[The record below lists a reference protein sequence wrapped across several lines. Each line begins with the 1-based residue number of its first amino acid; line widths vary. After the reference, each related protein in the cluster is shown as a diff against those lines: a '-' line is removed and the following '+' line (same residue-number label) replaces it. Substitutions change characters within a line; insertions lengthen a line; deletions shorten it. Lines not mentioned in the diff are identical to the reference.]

1 MNAIT
6 LHKMKF
12 FAYHGVGEQERV
24 VGNHFEVTLKVY
36 CPMEKAMTD
45 DDLDGTVNY
54 ADLYATVEAEM
65 AKPSLLLEN
74 VAYRITQAHHSAL
87 RERFALL
94 SFCFSI
100 WNVRTL
106 GEDSVPVTVESQS
119 ILVSLPALFVM
130 VQVARRCHVFSSNAS
145 AACCPIM

>member
-12 FAYHGVGEQERV
+12 FAYHGVGEQEKV

-65 AKPSLLLEN
+65 AKTSLLLEN
-74 VAYRITQAHHSAL
+74 VAYRITQAVKKNFPTVTGGEITISKLTPPFKCDMEKVDIMELTRARL
-87 RERFALL
+87 TLANCAMLSEPNTRFTML
-94 SFCFSI
+94 
-100 WNVRTL
+100 
-106 GEDSVPVTVESQS
+106 
-119 ILVSLPALFVM
+119 
-130 VQVARRCHVFSSNAS
+130 
-145 AACCPIM
+145 

>member
-65 AKPSLLLEN
+65 AQPSLLLEN
-74 VAYRITQAHHSAL
+74 VAYRITQAVKISPPSQA
-87 RERFALL
+87 EK
-94 SFCFSI
+94 SP
-100 WNVRTL
+100 
-106 GEDSVPVTVESQS
+106 SVNSP
-119 ILVSLPALFVM
+119 L
-130 VQVARRCHVFSSNAS
+130 HSNATWKRWIS
-145 AACCPIM
+145 PSNFKISSVGTR

>member
-54 ADLYATVEAEM
+54 EM
-65 AKPSLLLEN
+65 AQPSLLLEN
-74 VAYRITQAHHSAL
+74 VAYRITQAVKKN
-87 RERFALL
+87 FPT
-94 SFCFSI
+94 
-100 WNVRTL
+100 VTG
-106 GEDSVPVTVESQS
+106 GEITISKLTPPFKCDMEKVDITIE
-119 ILVSLPALFVM
+119 F
-130 VQVARRCHVFSSNAS
+130 
-145 AACCPIM
+145 

>member
-65 AKPSLLLEN
+65 ALPSLLLEN
-74 VAYRITQAHHSAL
+74 VAYRITQAVKKN
-87 RERFALL
+87 FPT
-94 SFCFSI
+94 
-100 WNVRTL
+100 VTG
-106 GEDSVPVTVESQS
+106 GEITISKLTPPFKCDMEKVDITIE
-119 ILVSLPALFVM
+119 F
-130 VQVARRCHVFSSNAS
+130 
-145 AACCPIM
+145 

>member
-36 CPMEKAMTD
+36 CPMEKAM
-45 DDLDGTVNY
+45 NY
-54 ADLYATVEAEM
+54 AALSATVEAEM

-74 VAYRITQAHHSAL
+74 VAYRITQAVKKN
-87 RERFALL
+87 FPT
-94 SFCFSI
+94 
-100 WNVRTL
+100 VTG
-106 GEDSVPVTVESQS
+106 GEITISKLTPPFKCDMEKVDITIE
-119 ILVSLPALFVM
+119 F
-130 VQVARRCHVFSSNAS
+130 
-145 AACCPIM
+145 

>member
-54 ADLYATVEAEM
+54 ADLYATVEAGNGAAIAATRKRGLPHHASRKKNFPTVTGGE
-65 AKPSLLLEN
+65 
-74 VAYRITQAHHSAL
+74 ITISKL
-87 RERFALL
+87 TPPFKCDMEKVDITIEF
-94 SFCFSI
+94 
-100 WNVRTL
+100 
-106 GEDSVPVTVESQS
+106 
-119 ILVSLPALFVM
+119 
-130 VQVARRCHVFSSNAS
+130 
-145 AACCPIM
+145 

>member
-65 AKPSLLLEN
+65 AQPSLLLEN
-74 VAYRITQAHHSAL
+74 VAYRITQAVKNDRIILEMSL
-87 RERFALL
+87 PPPRQSGR
-94 SFCFSI
+94 CFSC
-100 WNVRTL
+100 NM
-106 GEDSVPVTVESQS
+106 
-119 ILVSLPALFVM
+119 A
-130 VQVARRCHVFSSNAS
+130 
-145 AACCPIM
+145 

>member
-45 DDLDGTVNY
+45 DDLNGTVNY

-65 AKPSLLLEN
+65 ARPIVAILEKCGLP
-74 VAYRITQAHHSAL
+74 HHAS
-87 RERFALL
+87 RKKEFPHRH
-94 SFCFSI
+94 
-100 WNVRTL
+100 
-106 GEDSVPVTVESQS
+106 
-119 ILVSLPALFVM
+119 
-130 VQVARRCHVFSSNAS
+130 RRRNHNQ
-145 AACCPIM
+145 

>member
-24 VGNHFEVTLKVY
+24 VGNHFDVTLKVY

-65 AKPSLLLEN
+65 AQPSLLLEN
-74 VAYRITQAHHSAL
+74 VAYRITQAVKKN
-87 RERFALL
+87 FPT
-94 SFCFSI
+94 
-100 WNVRTL
+100 VTG
-106 GEDSVPVTVESQS
+106 GEITISKLTPPFKCDMEKVDITIE
-119 ILVSLPALFVM
+119 F
-130 VQVARRCHVFSSNAS
+130 
-145 AACCPIM
+145 